1 MRQTLLA
8 GLAAAMLL
16 FAALLTPRADAMT
29 RAGSAMVHGSVR
41 AAIVEQV
48 VNVCGVHGC
57 VPVQTKRVIHHQKP
71 GNTVP
76 GRI

>member
-1 MRQTLLA
+1 MRRILVG
-8 GLAAAMLL
+8 GLTATMLL
-16 FAALLTPRADAMT
+16 CGGLLTLRADALT
-29 RAGSAMVHGSVR
+29 CPGSATVRGAVR

-48 VNVCGVHGC
+48 VNVCGSHGC

>member
-1 MRQTLLA
+1 MRRIFFS
-8 GLAAAMLL
+8 GLAAAVLL
-16 FAALLTPRADAMT
+16 FDGLLPPRADAMT
-29 RAGSAMVHGSVR
+29 CASSAMVHGAVR
-41 AAIVEQV
+41 TAIVEQV
-48 VNVCGVHGC
+48 VNVCGSHGC

>member
-16 FAALLTPRADAMT
+16 FAALLTPRADAM
-29 RAGSAMVHGSVR
+29 GSAMVHGSVR